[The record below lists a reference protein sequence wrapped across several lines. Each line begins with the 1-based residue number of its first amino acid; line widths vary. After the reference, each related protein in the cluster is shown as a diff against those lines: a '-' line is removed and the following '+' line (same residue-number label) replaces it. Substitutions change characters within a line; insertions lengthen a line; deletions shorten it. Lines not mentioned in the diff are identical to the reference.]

1 MFPILQPNG
10 NNLLLIPY
18 CVVPVQSLLSFQEDS
33 PRVFLGPCGFHM
45 TYLHLSRGCSNCK
58 RHSLWSRPVM
68 ASFWVTNIHFHISD
82 LYVDIIKVND
92 IRFLLLLRVLLP
104 EVNAKGLRRWLSQTT
119 RLILSNHCWI
129 AQNHLLST
137 VLNCRESFQYIRG
150 NIKILKGK
158 DSFTRIDFK
167 STTASRTLMPQRLGH
182 IILRTK

>member
-1 MFPILQPNG
+1 MWIRG
-10 NNLLLIPY
+10 LLP
-18 CVVPVQSLLSFQEDS
+18 CQRGTRPQTTHSLAGRKMVLSFCLQIS
-33 PRVFLGPCGFHM
+33 LAGPPIGW
-45 TYLHLSRGCSNCK
+45 TRD
-58 RHSLWSRPVM
+58 RSRPVM

-158 DSFTRIDFK
+158 DSFTWIDFK